1 MFNYPKFAEV
11 KEKRYKIN
19 TDFKIALKCNEIA
32 ESDNIS
38 NEERSLAIIYLLF
51 GDEGLKASENWKE
64 LLKIAIKY
72 LKCGKHIKT
81 DNKEADVSYMQDIGY
96 IETSF
101 YYDYQIDLKNTQM
114 HWWEF
119 YEKLCGLSEKCILN
133 RIRYIRNYDISQIK
147 DKKEKQKIIE
157 QKELFSLKKKNK
169 KRQKTK
175 HEKELDKL
183 FREQI
188 NPQRR

>member
-1 MFNYPKFAEV
+1 MFNYPEFAEA

-72 LKCGKHIKT
+72 LKCGKDIKT

-157 QKELFSLKKKNK
+157 QKELFSLKKNNK
-169 KRQKTK
+169 KRAKTK
-175 HEKELDKL
+175 REKELDKL

-188 NPQRR
+188 IPQRR